1 MEKFDYNRRIKAD
14 AAFLEGD
21 YETAFWCYFEG
32 AVDFGDAR
40 SAFNLAFM
48 YHQGYHT
55 PRNYV
60 WARKYYHLA
69 SYHFGGEAKFN
80 LALMNMRGQG
90 GETDHGAAYEL
101 MKASAA
107 EGCIHAQMYLGVAY
121 TLGYIFD
128 PIETECISLIP
139 FPKVVKRDPTSVL
152 LEGAGLDTTLEDLRF
167 EVIDADQDEAMDMF
181 RKASQHLDS
190 TYAEKE
196 IGQAQ
201 FEFGRGLIEGFGQRY
216 DPRAGYKMMER
227 AAMLHNNENA
237 LRFLSRNVATAGIY
251 GIDTKKLTSL
261 LGEGKDADVE

>member
-1 MEKFDYNRRIKAD
+1 MEKFDHNRRIKAD

-21 YETAFWCYFEG
+21 YQTAFWGYFEG

-90 GETDHGAAYEL
+90 GDTDHRAAYEL

-121 TLGYIFD
+121 TLGCIFD
-128 PIETECISLIP
+128 PVETECISLIP
-139 FPKVVKRDPTSVL
+139 FPRIIKRDPSAML
-152 LEGAGLDTTLEDLRF
+152 LTGGGNDASIEDKRF
-167 EVIDADQDEAMDMF
+167 EVIKADGDDAMEMF
-181 RKASQHLDS
+181 LMASEQEDD
-190 TYAEKE
+190 TYIERE
-196 IGQAQ
+196 IGQAK
-201 FEFGRGLIEGFGQRY
+201 FEIGRAIVEGMSSEY
-216 DPRAGYKMMER
+216 DPRKGYRLMEI
-227 AAMLHNNENA
+227 AALNHDCKDAQRYLHKNA
-237 LRFLSRNVATAGIY
+237 PAAKVY
-251 GIDTKKLTSL
+251 GINTRRIAL
-261 LGEGKDADVE
+261 LLREKDDV